1 MKLCADADVSLHSF
15 LDKAYVF
22 WYALTMG
29 SPKITKPSELR
40 DDLYNTLSR
49 VGQGER
55 YIVPTKSGDVVLIS
69 KQEYDCLIDDLEL
82 LKEFE
87 EPIDHTHLIES
98 DEVFVRLGNKYR
110 FGNANTVDKKSRK
123 KSR

>member
-1 MKLCADADVSLHSF
+1 
-15 LDKAYVF
+15 
-22 WYALTMG
+22 MG

-40 DDLYNTLSR
+40 EDLYNALDR
-49 VGQGER
+49 VSKGER

-87 EPIDHTHLIES
+87 QPVDQTHLLAS
-98 DEVFVRLGNKYR
+98 DEVFARLGRKYG
-110 FGNANTVDKKSRK
+110 FSNANAVDKKGRK

>member
-1 MKLCADADVSLHSF
+1 
-15 LDKAYVF
+15 
-22 WYALTMG
+22 MG

-40 DDLYNTLSR
+40 EDLYNTLDR
-49 VGQGER
+49 VGKGAR

-87 EPIDHTHLIES
+87 QPIDHTSLFES
-98 DEVFVRLGNKYR
+98 DEVFARLGRKYG
-110 FGNANTVDKKSRK
+110 FSDASAVGKKGRK

>member
-1 MKLCADADVSLHSF
+1 
-15 LDKAYVF
+15 
-22 WYALTMG
+22 MG

-40 DDLYNTLSR
+40 EDLYNTLDR
-49 VGQGER
+49 VSQGER
-55 YIVPTKSGDVVLIS
+55 HIVPTKSGDVVLIS

-87 EPIDHTHLIES
+87 EPVDHTHLIES
-98 DEVFVRLGNKYR
+98 DEVFSRLSKKYG
-110 FGNANTVDKKSRK
+110 FSSANTMDKKSRK

>member
-1 MKLCADADVSLHSF
+1 
-15 LDKAYVF
+15 
-22 WYALTMG
+22 MG

-40 DDLYNTLSR
+40 EDLYNTLDR
-49 VGQGER
+49 VGKGER

-87 EPIDHTHLIES
+87 EPVDHTHLIGS
-98 DEVFVRLGNKYR
+98 DEVFARLGKK
-110 FGNANTVDKKSRK
+110 FGFSNASPVDKKSRK